1 MFTFS
6 DFLKNSGKSFHKNG
20 AQTLKARQPYDL
32 VVKRVSCL
40 SMTLNL
46 KPGSHSHDFTGDH
59 RRLESRGVVAG
70 WSAARLSIVA
80 GILVRGLL
88 WSPGLS

>member
-1 MFTFS
+1 MQS
-6 DFLKNSGKSFHKNG
+6 RHLVYGGLQLILNDLFL
-20 AQTLKARQPYDL
+20 
-32 VVKRVSCL
+32 
-40 SMTLNL
+40 L

-59 RRLESRGVVAG
+59 WRPDSRGVVAG

-80 GILVRGLL
+80 GVVVGGLL

>member
-20 AQTLKARQPYDL
+20 AQTLKACQPYDL

-40 SMTLNL
+40 SKRRRSGLAVYTLYL
-46 KPGSHSHDFTGDH
+46 KLNQGTNENMFNTRNISTFSEFTLPAKRPTSEH
-59 RRLESRGVVAG
+59 RL
-70 WSAARLSIVA
+70 
-80 GILVRGLL
+80 
-88 WSPGLS
+88 